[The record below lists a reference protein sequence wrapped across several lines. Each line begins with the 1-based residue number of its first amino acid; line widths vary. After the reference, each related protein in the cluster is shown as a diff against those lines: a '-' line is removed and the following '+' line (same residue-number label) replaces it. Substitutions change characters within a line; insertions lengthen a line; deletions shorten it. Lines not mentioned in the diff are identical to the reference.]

1 MILPAKIMIF
11 RRIST
16 APPLYFFLSIENRYR
31 NSDYMKDYAFVRYGW
46 NIISYCMLIVNSID
60 Q

>member
-16 APPLYFFLSIENRYR
+16 APPLYFFLTIENRYR
-31 NSDYMKDYAFVRYGW
+31 NSDYMKVDT
-46 NIISYCMLIVNSID
+46 IC
-60 Q
+60 